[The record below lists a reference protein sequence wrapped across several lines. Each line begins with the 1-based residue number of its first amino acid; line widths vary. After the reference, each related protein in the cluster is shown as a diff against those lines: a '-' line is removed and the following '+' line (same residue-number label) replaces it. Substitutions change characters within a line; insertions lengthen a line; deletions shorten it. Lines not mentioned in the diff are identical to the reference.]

1 MLPGQPPENLRSHN
15 WPVQFLLWI
24 WASPGTLLGLV
35 VGVLG
40 LCTGSFARRVGPTL
54 EFWGGLVTKLLASR
68 WLHARGMT
76 LGHVVIGVSAAAL
89 DEVRSHEWVHIRQY
103 ECWGPLFI
111 PAYLACSFVLYAR
124 GRDGYLE
131 NPFEIEAY
139 ADDRRRA
146 DARDSMTSL
155 TSL

>member
-1 MLPGQPPENLRSHN
+1 MLSGQPPEDSRSHN
-15 WPVQFLLWI
+15 WPVQLLLWI

-40 LCTGSFARRVGPTL
+40 LCSGGSARRVGPTL
-54 EFWGGLVTKLLASR
+54 ELWGGLVTKLLASR

-103 ECWGPLFI
+103 ERWGPLFI
-111 PAYLACSFVLYAR
+111 PAYLAYSFALYAR

-139 ADDRRRA
+139 EDDRRRA
-146 DARDSMTSL
+146 DARDSMT
-155 TSL
+155 